1 MAHNGEINT
10 VAGNRS
16 WASSREQTMGL
27 GRDVREIREYGP
39 SLVGAAWRAGGHLL
53 VADELG
59 GLREHVVGPDGNR
72 TIRTLEAVHP
82 LGTKP
87 PLVVGGPED
96 RVALTPGDCASTLAF
111 GVGPGP
117 RPVKLEAK
125 ERANANAAISALA
138 VSGRSV
144 WIARTNGSVEH
155 HELPGVALH
164 PPK

>member
-1 MAHNGEINT
+1 M
-10 VAGNRS
+10 
-16 WASSREQTMGL
+16 
-27 GRDVREIREYGP
+27 
-39 SLVGAAWRAGGHLL
+39 
-53 VADELG
+53 
-59 GLREHVVGPDGNR
+59 
-72 TIRTLEAVHP
+72 
-82 LGTKP
+82 
-87 PLVVGGPED
+87 VGGPED